1 MTEKALAKHW
11 WAILLRG
18 IVAVIFAMLAFFWP
32 GLTVGILV
40 IVLGL
45 YLVIDGIFAMTWAIK
60 AIAEHKK
67 WWLFLLE
74 GIVGLLVGLMILF
87 WPGITALVMLYF
99 VAAWAI
105 VSGLFELWAGFS
117 VNWDAAIKSTMV
129 VIGIISVLLGVLL
142 FVYPFG
148 GILAAVWL
156 LGFYAL
162 IAGIALIIFS
172 FQVKKHS

>member
-11 WAILLRG
+11 WAILFRG
-18 IVAVIFAMLAFFWP
+18 IAAVIFAILAFFWP
-32 GLTVGILV
+32 SLTVGILV
-40 IVLGL
+40 IILGL
-45 YLVIDGIFAMTWAIK
+45 YLVIDGIFALAWAFK
-60 AIAEHKK
+60 AMSEHKQ

-74 GIVGLLVGLMILF
+74 GLIGLLVGLMILF
-87 WPGITALVMLYF
+87 WPGITALVILYF

-117 VNWDAAIKSTMV
+117 VNWDATIKAIMI
-129 VIGIISVLLGVLL
+129 VIGIISVLLGILL

-148 GILAAVWL
+148 GIVAAIWL
-156 LGFYAL
+156 LGVYAL

-172 FQVKKHS
+172 FQVKKHA